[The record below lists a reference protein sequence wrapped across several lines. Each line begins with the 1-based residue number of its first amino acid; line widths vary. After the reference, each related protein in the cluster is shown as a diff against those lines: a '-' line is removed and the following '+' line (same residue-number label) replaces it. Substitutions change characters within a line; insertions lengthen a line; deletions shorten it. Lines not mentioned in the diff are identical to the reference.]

1 MTFNRNQPKKKMNR
15 NLLVAFTFI
24 IGLSILNTTILA
36 DEKDEASAFL
46 NEELLQLVDVINS
59 DILTPTAKRAMTE
72 RQIRAHL
79 ALGHMAIESLGAQAA
94 LFNLQEFADFSKEFE
109 DHLLHFYLQRAAT
122 FVGESID
129 ITDTSFNAET
139 GEIIIRTQG
148 GERGTLFKKKSSPSS
163 HRATVDYHLAKFE
176 DRWQIVQI
184 VIDGVNVTTN
194 FRSQFKSVLQRKSPE
209 SIIAQLRKSNAEKEK
224 KNPFDG

>member
-1 MTFNRNQPKKKMNR
+1 MRKRLTH
-15 NLLVAFTFI
+15 LLLASLAVTITSTCFADKASEARSFIQNELDDVVETVNSDAFT
-24 IGLSILNTTILA
+24 S
-36 DEKDEASAFL
+36 
-46 NEELLQLVDVINS
+46 Q
-59 DILTPTAKRAMTE
+59 AKRALIE
-72 RQIRAHL
+72 RQIRSHL
-79 ALGHMAIESLGAQAA
+79 ALGHMATESLGNQAA

-122 FVGESID
+122 FAGDSID
-129 ITDTSFNAET
+129 ITDTSYNGET
-139 GEIIIRTQG
+139 GVVVIQTLG

-163 HRATVDYHLAKFE
+163 HRAAVDYHLLKSE